1 MNKNTC
7 VVVIPIHSS
16 YPSSNELIS
25 YKQCL
30 NVLNQYSIKIVAPK
44 GLDLEVYKR
53 ISSEIEVIYIDPI
66 WQSNLL
72 SYNKL
77 KVSRFF
83 YRLFKDYEF
92 LLTYELDAFVFRD
105 ELAYWCAKDYDYI
118 GAPWFEGW
126 GNAKNNA
133 KLIGVGN
140 SGFSLRKISTIA
152 NLLQTIY
159 YKSPLDFDSGK
170 INLFKAYLNM
180 PYYWFR
186 NQLSENYTI
195 QNKCVLY
202 EDRFF
207 SELAPAYS
215 KTFKV
220 APIADALKFSFEV
233 KPEMLFELNQNRLPM
248 GCHAWWKYNLNFW
261 KPYIERFGYSLEQ

>member
-1 MNKNTC
+1 MKKVC
-7 VVVIPIHSS
+7 VVIPIHSAI
-16 YPSSNELIS
+16 PSAYELIS
-25 YKQCL
+25 FKQCFNIL
-30 NVLNQYSIKIVAPK
+30 NRYTIKVVAPQGLNLDIYKKVNPEIKI
-44 GLDLEVYKR
+44 
-53 ISSEIEVIYIDPI
+53 IYIDPI

-92 LLTYELDAFVFRD
+92 LLTYELDAFVFAD
-105 ELAYWCAKDYDYI
+105 NLEYWCAQDYDYI

-126 GNAKNNA
+126 GLTENDV

-140 SGFSLRKISTIA
+140 SGFSLRKVSTIA
-152 NLLQTIY
+152 HLLRSIY
-159 YKSPLDFDSGK
+159 YKSPADYKNGTF
-170 INLFKAYLNM
+170 NLLKAYLHT

-186 NQLSENYTI
+186 NQLRENYTI

-207 SELAPAYS
+207 GELAPRYS
-215 KTFKV
+215 KTYRL
-220 APIADALKFSFEV
+220 APIKEALKFSFEV
-233 KPEMLFELNQNRLPM
+233 KPELLFEMNQHTLPM
-248 GCHAWWKYNLNFW
+248 GCHAWWRYNLDFW
-261 KPYIERFGYSLEQ
+261 KPYIEKFGYKL